1 MTEGEKT
8 PEQQIPEQPSPFID
22 LKPLQELF
30 LTPEGRALFE
40 QRIREGLETYTR
52 VVSNELPALQ
62 RPEFQ
67 LSEEAWHKIY

>member
-1 MTEGEKT
+1 MTEAEKT
-8 PEQQIPEQPSPFID
+8 SQQHSEQPSPFID
-22 LKPLQELF
+22 LKPLQELL

-40 QRIREGLETYTR
+40 QRVREGMETYAR
-52 VVSNELPALQ
+52 VVSNELPVLQ